1 MILNLEFTV
10 DIAPEIVI
18 VNWVEVFSQQRALI
32 GYFEVTWYASNNET
46 VSRQNL
52 WAGNIAKS
60 MTSEGDSTLLPANV
74 DLSRDLFL

>member
-10 DIAPEIVI
+10 DIAPEVVI
-18 VNWVEVFSQQRALI
+18 VNWVEVYYQQRALI
-32 GYFEVTWYASNNET
+32 GYFEVTWHASNNET

-60 MTSEGDSTLLPANV
+60 MTSEGNSTLLPANV
-74 DLSRDLFL
+74 DRSRDLFL